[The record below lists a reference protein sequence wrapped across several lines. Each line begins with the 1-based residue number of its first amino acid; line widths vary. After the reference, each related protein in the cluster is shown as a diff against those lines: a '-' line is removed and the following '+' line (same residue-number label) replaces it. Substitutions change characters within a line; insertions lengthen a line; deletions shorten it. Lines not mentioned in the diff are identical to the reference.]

1 MRRLALA
8 ALAVIGLAPEAR
20 ADREVES
27 WLGTWTGK
35 ATWKGCTVE
44 GAAELAVAVSWRDGS
59 LWIDGAAI
67 YEGLGEVAP
76 EVREGGALVHDADGL
91 TVELRRGKAG
101 KATLSLKTAAKCT
114 MTAKLE
120 RDGTGLPA
128 CDDLLALG
136 RVAAA
141 CPLAVDDDPSDEVEG
156 WRAVK
161 KKARKRTL
169 AQCSRRADALRE
181 RLVAS
186 DCLPPDDDPVDLPE
200 CRVVWRIAAAL
211 IRCGHLPV
219 EFKQSTGE
227 SMVTLRRSLR
237 SLAGKEGGDELAVAQ
252 CQETEA
258 ILRVNAEALH
268 CQL

>member
-1 MRRLALA
+1 MRRALLV

-20 ADREVES
+20 ADREVEA

-35 ATWKGCTVE
+35 ATWKSCTVE
-44 GAAELAVAVSWRDGS
+44 GASELAVAVTWHDGA

-67 YEGLGEVAP
+67 YEGLAEVAP
-76 EVREGGALVHDADGL
+76 EIRESGALVHDADGL
-91 TVELRRGKAG
+91 TVELRRGKGG

-128 CDDLLALG
+128 CDGLLALG

-141 CPLAVDDDPSDEVEG
+141 CSVAIDDDPSDEVEG
-156 WRAVK
+156 WRALK
-161 KKARKRTL
+161 KKARKRAA
-169 AQCSRRADALRE
+169 AQCATRADALRE
-181 RLVAS
+181 RLVAA
-186 DCLPPDDDPVDLPE
+186 DCVPPDDDPVDLPE
-200 CRVVWRIAAAL
+200 CRVLWRVAAQL
-211 IRCGHLPV
+211 LRCGHLPV
-219 EFKQSTGE
+219 ERKQTMIEGMS
-227 SMVTLRRSLR
+227 TLRRSLR
-237 SLAGKEGGDELAVAQ
+237 SLAGKQGGDELAIAQ

-258 ILRVNAEALH
+258 ILRVSAEALH